1 MRRSGFADLPFT
13 NTERRERPPAPV
25 PDGPVTRGAGRHY
38 LQETSRHDARN
49 TALTPAEQKVL
60 EQHRLEA
67 VERRH
72 AESDANLAAA
82 LRLGEALQVLKG
94 EG

>member
-1 MRRSGFADLPFT
+1 MRRGSFADLPFT
-13 NTERRERPPAPV
+13 KTERREREPAPV
-25 PDGPVTRGAGRHY
+25 PDGPVTRVAGRDY

-49 TALTPAEQKVL
+49 TTLNPAEQRVL

-72 AESDANLAAA
+72 ARATANLAAA
-82 LRLGEALQVLKG
+82 LRLGVALRGLAD
-94 EG
+94 E